1 MKKKLGFVLLGCLI
15 IYNLNGQIC
24 SPPPEK
30 YEYLIGPITLQNP
43 NKLTL
48 NSYSWTET
56 ISPDTLNNKLELN
69 TSDFGGLFSIG
80 VSVGGGGLVNIPFRI
95 FPAENFAFE
104 LTPGLKPVI
113 DLNNDKVYLNIALV
127 GGLTYYFT
135 KDYIQYKNKVR
146 MNGLFIKGGGSI
158 GGRYNEILFGA
169 GWSHE
174 KFKVVNPNRSFNFE
188 LGFGIIRLKDTDY
201 YLYEIGSSMY
211 EGTAEEFFW
220 QPALFW
226 RIAWH
231 FFVVK

>member
-1 MKKKLGFVLLGCLI
+1 MYKR
-15 IYNLNGQIC
+15 
-24 SPPPEK
+24 K
-30 YEYLIGPITLQNP
+30 Y
-43 NKLTL
+43 
-48 NSYSWTET
+48 
-56 ISPDTLNNKLELN
+56 
-69 TSDFGGLFSIG
+69 FGGLFSIG
-80 VSVGGGGLVNIPFRI
+80 VSVGGGGLVNIPLRI
-95 FPAENFAFE
+95 FPTEKFAFE
-104 LTPGLKPVI
+104 LTPGLKPAI

-146 MNGLFIKGGGSI
+146 MNGLFIKGGGSF

-169 GWSHE
+169 GWTYE
-174 KFKVVNPNRSFNFE
+174 RFKVVNQNRSFNIE
-188 LGFGIIRLKDTDY
+188 LGFGMIRLKDMDY
-201 YLYEIGSSMY
+201 YLYESGSSLY